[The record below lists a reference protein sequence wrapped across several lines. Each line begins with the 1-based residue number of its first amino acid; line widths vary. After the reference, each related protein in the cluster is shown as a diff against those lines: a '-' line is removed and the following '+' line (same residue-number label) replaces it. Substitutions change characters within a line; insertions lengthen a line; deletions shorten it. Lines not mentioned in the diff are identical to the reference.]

1 MLSGLVEGGSS
12 STAYGLPYEHSG
24 GKVSIHVLLR
34 ILQIKGKDLR
44 SSRKMAEQLL
54 KLLKQGS
61 SLDDLKALKEKW
73 LSKD

>member
-1 MLSGLVEGGSS
+1 M
-12 STAYGLPYEHSG
+12 
-24 GKVSIHVLLR
+24 LLR

-44 SSRKMAEQLL
+44 SSRTMAGQLL

>member
-1 MLSGLVEGGSS
+1 M
-12 STAYGLPYEHSG
+12 HSG

>member
-1 MLSGLVEGGSS
+1 M
-12 STAYGLPYEHSG
+12 
-24 GKVSIHVLLR
+24 LLR

-44 SSRKMAEQLL
+44 SSKKMAEQLL